1 MEESNFYTISDNPIY
16 NSEIRKLKNSDPA
29 NARTVF
35 NPLFERIINNIE
47 AVRLNEKKL
56 IDEHNKSETAH
67 KGMSF
72 PANGGNADTVDGYH
86 ASEFTK
92 YREFNSL
99 DELAETQYEGL
110 FYIGGSEEITGISL
124 KSGRDMDIQPDN
136 TDFLEIYTRI
146 YRDKDGKMY
155 AAADVYNTEYDFWT
169 KRDLKT
175 FSFDGHL
182 HSVSDIEDFPKSLPA
197 SGGNADT
204 VGGKQA
210 SDFALKNHS
219 HTDFSA
225 WDSDSDSDTSWGVS
239 ISASGINFQWNDDIN
254 DSELH
259 ISENGLMGGGSFL
272 PAISNFGNIS
282 AQSFLGN
289 GSNLT
294 NVNADTVD
302 GKHASDF
309 QLIKSGYQ
317 NCTDW
322 NSLTTSGM
330 YGLVK
335 ANQKNAPDRFNMFFP
350 MVFAYSDSGITQLAI
365 PYAISNNSGDY
376 DLHKIFIR
384 HCFNGDWDN
393 WSMIGNGCNA
403 DTAQFI
409 NTYSKTNGYNSNNY
423 GNFVHNGTSANDSW
437 CITSNNVNPTF
448 KVYYESGNVSANG
461 TITANLFNGNGSN
474 LTNLNASYV
483 NKKTVSFNASAGNW
497 YRLAKGKPHNNSD
510 NTGAC
515 GIMTIMADVHNYHSS
530 DVISL
535 TQNGGDGNF
544 TILNHSRFNQF
555 FTKFR
560 MSKGADNYM
569 YIDGYTNTAANSV
582 TVTFTFS
589 GIGWTL
595 CESIVSVNAGFG
607 VLVMEKEPEIN

>member
-72 PANGGNADTVDGYH
+72 PAN
-86 ASEFTK
+86 
-92 YREFNSL
+92 
-99 DELAETQYEGL
+99 
-110 FYIGGSEEITGISL
+110 
-124 KSGRDMDIQPDN
+124 
-136 TDFLEIYTRI
+136 
-146 YRDKDGKMY
+146 
-155 AAADVYNTEYDFWT
+155 
-169 KRDLKT
+169 
-175 FSFDGHL
+175 
-182 HSVSDIEDFPKSLPA
+182 
-197 SGGNADT
+197 GGNADT

-309 QLIKSGYQ
+309 QLIK
-317 NCTDW
+317 
-322 NSLTTSGM
+322 
-330 YGLVK
+330 
-335 ANQKNAPDRFNMFFP
+335 
-350 MVFAYSDSGITQLAI
+350 
-365 PYAISNNSGDY
+365 
-376 DLHKIFIR
+376 
-384 HCFNGDWDN
+384 
-393 WSMIGNGCNA
+393 
-403 DTAQFI
+403 
-409 NTYSKTNGYNSNNY
+409 
-423 GNFVHNGTSANDSW
+423 
-437 CITSNNVNPTF
+437 
-448 KVYYESGNVSANG
+448 
-461 TITANLFNGNGSN
+461 
-474 LTNLNASYV
+474 
-483 NKKTVSFNASAGNW
+483 
-497 YRLAKGKPHNNSD
+497 
-510 NTGAC
+510 
-515 GIMTIMADVHNYHSS
+515 
-530 DVISL
+530 
-535 TQNGGDGNF
+535 
-544 TILNHSRFNQF
+544 
-555 FTKFR
+555 
-560 MSKGADNYM
+560 
-569 YIDGYTNTAANSV
+569 
-582 TVTFTFS
+582 
-589 GIGWTL
+589 
-595 CESIVSVNAGFG
+595 
-607 VLVMEKEPEIN
+607 